1 MGFQSAAH
9 AAAGGTQQ
17 AMMYQF
23 GAAAQQAEALRQA
36 QAQAAAELKSGR
48 EQGIGALQA
57 AQGQAVPALQ
67 AGQQQGIGALQAGQ
81 EQGIGALQAG
91 QAGALAAL
99 PQFYREGVGYQQ
111 PYMDVGGGAVNR
123 LGVLYGQGGEYTQQ
137 PTLEQLQMDPGYN
150 FRLQQGQQAMLNA
163 ARGGGLAGSG
173 AALKAAARYGAG
185 EASQEY
191 QNAYSRFMANRLAA
205 TQGLQNLATGGLS
218 AAGTATGLAGQTGAN
233 IANVYGQTAANQA
246 NLYGQTAA
254 NQANLYGQTGANLSN
269 VYTGTGA
276 NIANTATGTAAN
288 LANTY
293 ANTGNQLANVY
304 GGLGQGLAQGAANIG
319 SIYAQGAMG
328 PTNLLAAL
336 AGQGIQA
343 GGSMLGAKYAKT
355 GSFFG

>member
-1 MGFQSAAH
+1 MGFQSAAN
-9 AAAGGTQQ
+9 AAASGTQQ
-17 AMMYQF
+17 GMMYQF

-36 QAQAAAELKSGR
+36 QEKAAAELKAGR
-48 EQGIGALQA
+48 EQGIQALQ
-57 AQGQAVPALQ
+57 QGQT
-67 AGQQQGIGALQAGQ
+67 QGAGALQAGQ
-81 EQGIGALQAG
+81 TQGIGALDQYFG
-91 QAGALAAL
+91 
-99 PQFYREGVGYQQ
+99 RGVGFQQ
-111 PYMDVGGGAVNR
+111 PYMATGEQAANQ
-123 LGVLYGQGGEYTQQ
+123 LAALYGPSGAYMQQ

-173 AALKAAARYGAG
+173 AALKAAARFGAG

-191 QNAYSRFMANRLAA
+191 NNAYTRFMANRLAA
-205 TQGLQNLATGGLS
+205 TQGLQGLAGLGAN
-218 AAGTATGLAGQTGAN
+218 AAQTSTGLAGQTGAN
-233 IANVYGQTAANQA
+233 QA
-246 NLYGQTAA
+246 S
-254 NQANLYGQTGANLSN
+254 LYGQTGANLAN

-304 GGLGQGLAQGAANIG
+304 GGLGQGLAQGAANVG

-343 GGSMLGAKYAKT
+343 GSYLAGRKM
-355 GSFFG
+355 FG